1 MLIQSELQHAL
12 INKKQVTEYYT
23 YMLPAKLLCKKAG
36 EIRCLYTH
44 THTYFYKQKN
54 LKLVK
59 MGICRESTGEI
70 GWKRDF

>member
-1 MLIQSELQHAL
+1 
-12 INKKQVTEYYT
+12 
-23 YMLPAKLLCKKAG
+23 MLPAKLLCKKAG